1 MAYFIVIYS
10 NLDNLTFEFAYTIF
24 KIKIYEDMLTEF
36 GKIFI
41 FLLLAVGFVGIAL
54 FAAKLIRPSRPS
66 KEKLLIYECGE
77 NIEGSPWVKFN
88 IRFYVVA
95 LIFLIFD
102 VEVVLLFPWA
112 LTYQEFGFYGFWVG
126 IIFLLVL
133 GLGMA
138 YEWRKGDLE
147 WDRAKPNIPKLSKI
161 LTNRKIEVEKQ
172 TEKVND

>member
-1 MAYFIVIYS
+1 
-10 NLDNLTFEFAYTIF
+10 
-24 KIKIYEDMLTEF
+24 MLTEF

-41 FLLLAVGFVGIAL
+41 FIILAIVFVVITL
-54 FAAKLIRPSRPS
+54 FINKLVRPNRPTV
-66 KEKLLIYECGE
+66 EKQKVYECGE
-77 NIEGSPWVKFN
+77 NPEGSPWVKFN

-112 LTYQEFGFYGFWVG
+112 LTYKDFGLYGFIAG

-133 GLGMA
+133 FLGMA

-147 WDRAKPNIPKLSKI
+147 WARPTPKAPKLDELLKKEAD
-161 LTNRKIEVEKQ
+161 TK
-172 TEKVND
+172 

>member
-1 MAYFIVIYS
+1 
-10 NLDNLTFEFAYTIF
+10 
-24 KIKIYEDMLTEF
+24 MLTEF

-41 FLLLAVGFVGIAL
+41 FLLLAIGFVGIAL
-54 FAAKLIRPSRPS
+54 FAAKLIRPHRPT

-77 NIEGSPWVKFN
+77 NVEGSPWVKFN

-126 IIFLLVL
+126 VIFLLIL

-138 YEWRKGDLE
+138 YEWRKGDLN
-147 WDRAKPNIPKLSKI
+147 WDRTKPNIPELSKI
-161 LTNRKIEVEKQ
+161 LTNKNVSNV
-172 TEKVND
+172 KVDEQIKES

>member
-1 MAYFIVIYS
+1 
-10 NLDNLTFEFAYTIF
+10 
-24 KIKIYEDMLTEF
+24 MLTEF

-41 FLLLAVGFVGIAL
+41 FILVAIGFVVVTV
-54 FAAKLIRPSRPS
+54 FVAKLIRPSRPT

-77 NIEGSPWVKFN
+77 DIIGSPWVKFN

-102 VEVVLLFPWA
+102 VEVVMLIPWA
-112 LTYQEFGFYGFWVG
+112 LVYKEFGVAGYIVG
-126 IIFLLVL
+126 AIFLFLL

-147 WDRAKPNIPKLSKI
+147 WARPKPVPPVLKKKEPAKEFV
-161 LTNRKIEVEKQ
+161 TIEETKPETV
-172 TEKVND
+172 V

>member
-1 MAYFIVIYS
+1 
-10 NLDNLTFEFAYTIF
+10 
-24 KIKIYEDMLTEF
+24 MLTEF
-36 GKIFI
+36 GKILI
-41 FLLLAVGFVGIAL
+41 FLILGIVFVIITL
-54 FAAKLIRPSRPS
+54 FIYKLIRPNRPTF
-66 KEKLLIYECGE
+66 EKQKVYECGE
-77 NIEGSPWVKFN
+77 NPEGSPWVKFN

-112 LTYQEFGFYGFWVG
+112 LTYKEFGVYGFLVG

-147 WDRAKPNIPKLSKI
+147 WARPTPKAPKLDDI
-161 LTNRKIEVEKQ
+161 LKR
-172 TEKVND
+172 DA

>member
-1 MAYFIVIYS
+1 
-10 NLDNLTFEFAYTIF
+10 
-24 KIKIYEDMLTEF
+24 MLTEF
-36 GKIFI
+36 GKILI
-41 FLLLAVGFVGIAL
+41 FLILAIVFVTITLFLARLL
-54 FAAKLIRPSRPS
+54 RPNRPTF
-66 KEKLLIYECGE
+66 EKRKVYECGE
-77 NIEGSPWVKFN
+77 NPEGSPWVKFN

-112 LTYQEFGFYGFWVG
+112 LTYKDYGVYGFLVG

-147 WDRAKPNIPKLSKI
+147 WARPQPKAPVLKDLLNKNLAKTDNK
-161 LTNRKIEVEKQ
+161 
-172 TEKVND
+172 

>member
-1 MAYFIVIYS
+1 
-10 NLDNLTFEFAYTIF
+10 
-24 KIKIYEDMLTEF
+24 MLTEF
-36 GKIFI
+36 GKILIFI
-41 FLLLAVGFVGIAL
+41 LLAIIFVVVTL
-54 FAAKLIRPSRPS
+54 FVAKLIRPSRPTV
-66 KEKLLIYECGE
+66 EKLKTYECGE
-77 NIEGSPWVKFN
+77 NPEGSPWVKFN

-112 LTYQEFGFYGFWVG
+112 LSYKENGLYGFAVG

-147 WDRAKPNIPKLSKI
+147 WARPQPKPIILAKL
-161 LTNRKIEVEKQ
+161 L
-172 TEKVND
+172 KVNKKDQ